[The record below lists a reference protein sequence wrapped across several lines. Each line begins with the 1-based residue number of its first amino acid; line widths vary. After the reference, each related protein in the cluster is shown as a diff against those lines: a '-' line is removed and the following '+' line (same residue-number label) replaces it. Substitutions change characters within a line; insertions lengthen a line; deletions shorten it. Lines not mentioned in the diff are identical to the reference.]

1 MVTGVTT
8 DLAARVLDPAELA
21 EATRRVTGGPHALI
35 GASTRT
41 RELTA
46 LARVDDARFELLL
59 PDRSG
64 WRSIT
69 GPAERLGGELV
80 GLVTRLEETTG
91 TAPTTDLPPSVDI
104 PPLAPGE
111 LLALAEVIRQGD
123 PERLDAALEEL
134 EMPGLPWW
142 VTQFAWGA
150 EAILTLQLT
159 GASGDHFATMLHLFT
174 DGWGRLH
181 ADADDDLAF
190 RPMTTIE
197 VQARVSA
204 FAALLQESS
213 DGDD

>member
-1 MVTGVTT
+1 MTGQAQELT
-8 DLAARVLDPAELA
+8 ARVVASGEL
-21 EATRRVTGGPHALI
+21 EDIVRRLAGGPHAMVA
-35 GASTRT
+35 ASMRT

-46 LARVDDARFELLL
+46 LARVSGGAFELLIPSESDARL
-59 PDRSG
+59 IS
-64 WRSIT
+64 
-69 GPAERLGGELV
+69 GPAARLGAELV
-80 GLVTRLEETTG
+80 GLITTLEQATG
-91 TAPTTDLPPSVDI
+91 ATPPDEPPPAVDM

-111 LLALAEVIRQGD
+111 LLALAEVIREGD
-123 PERLDAALEEL
+123 SERLDAALEEL

-159 GASGDHFATMLHLFT
+159 GGSGDGFATMLHLFT

-181 ADADDDLAF
+181 ADADDDLTF
-190 RPMTTIE
+190 QPMTTIE